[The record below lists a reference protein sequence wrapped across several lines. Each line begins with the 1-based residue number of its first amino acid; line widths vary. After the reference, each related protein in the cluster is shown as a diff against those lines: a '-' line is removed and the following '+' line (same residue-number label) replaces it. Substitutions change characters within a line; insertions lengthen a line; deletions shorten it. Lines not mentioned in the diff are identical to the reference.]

1 MIILCSKVT
10 LSAKEILKIKVP
22 NSGKVTQAE
31 FDALG
36 KKTDSMKDTDG
47 NIIFIVPNKLSS
59 PTIYF

>member
-1 MIILCSKVT
+1 VFKSYVECQRNF
-10 LSAKEILKIKVP
+10 KIKVP